1 MKTSLPPRSC
11 AAKPNP
17 FSMLY
22 HLTEPRHSSVG
33 PAPGRGEEGRG
44 EGRPA
49 LLITSAVLVSTSRTS
64 ATCGPFGPWLI
75 RTFRRAPS
83 GTVLWPVISNARAGR
98 NASDPPTTVTN
109 PKPLSALN
117 HLTLASTDSEPRVE
131 VGLGLKYSG
140 CRSAAW

>member
-1 MKTSLPPRSC
+1 
-11 AAKPNP
+11 
-17 FSMLY
+17 MLY

-75 RTFRRAPS
+75 RTFKRAPS
-83 GTVLWPVISNARAGR
+83 GTLVWPNASTARAGR
-98 NASDPPTTVTN
+98 NASAPPATTTN

-117 HLTLASTDSEPRVE
+117 HLTVASTSSEPDVRL
-131 VGLGLKYSG
+131 GRGLKYSG